1 MYNNETD
8 LEELHEQIEASKPK
22 SYLSQVYMTMT
33 KKETIPLKLWLD
45 SPEEMRIISNK
56 RQQLTDLYEWLNYRK
71 LKRIDTLELF
81 AVIVIAVQGK
91 PETQLNSKFT
101 FQLNFT

>member
-1 MYNNETD
+1 MSLQKFCLPEFFLDLAAGWSQETFR
-8 LEELHEQIEASKPK
+8 
-22 SYLSQVYMTMT
+22 QVYMTMT